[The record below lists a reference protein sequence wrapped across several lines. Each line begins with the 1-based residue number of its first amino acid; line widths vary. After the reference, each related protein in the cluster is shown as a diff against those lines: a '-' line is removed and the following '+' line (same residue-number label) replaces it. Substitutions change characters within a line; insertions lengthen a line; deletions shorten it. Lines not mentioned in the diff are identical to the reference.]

1 MARVYC
7 EYCGAQ
13 LRENAKFCS
22 NCGAPAPIAVEEERK
37 EYETA
42 HDRQTVVEGEGTY
55 SIVLG
60 SLGNCTKA
68 AAGDLLEDLL
78 GYTDEE
84 AAELLSV
91 IPAFAAQ
98 KLTYQQAQYVAQA
111 MTEYGM
117 EVSIRNGEQYVEA
130 DKQNTSSIFDD
141 AGALLAN
148 AVAVLATL
156 SAVNRMR
163 DFRRYD
169 RIDYRE
175 HMYVWHRP
183 LPRKK
188 PSLISRLLGIF
199 GGRRKRPAGA
209 GMAPRRPLQTGFA
222 PRRPF
227 QTGMAPRRPLQTG
240 FAPREFRPEEKRRRF
255 TGVRRFGNK
264 LAGTRPFSTRPAVKR
279 PQGRND
285 VPGRPPRRSSWR
297 ERLK

>member
-1 MARVYC
+1 M
-7 EYCGAQ
+7 
-13 LRENAKFCS
+13 
-22 NCGAPAPIAVEEERK
+22 EEERK
-37 EYETA
+37 EYETD

-91 IPAFAAQ
+91 IPALAAQ

-130 DKQNTSSIFDD
+130 DEKNTSSIFNE
-141 AGALLAN
+141 AGSLIAN

-188 PSLISRLLGIF
+188 PSLISRLFGIF
-199 GGRRKRPAGA
+199 GSRKKRPVGI
-209 GMAPRRPLQTGFA
+209 GMAPHRPLQTPRRPL
-222 PRRPF
+222 

-240 FAPREFRPEEKRRRF
+240 FAPRELRPEEKRRRF
-255 TGVRRFGNK
+255 TGFHRFGNK
-264 LAGTRPFSTRPAVKR
+264 PAGTRPFSSKPAGKR

-285 VPGRPPRRSSWR
+285 GPGRPSHGGSWR

>member
-22 NCGAPAPIAVEEERK
+22 NCGAPAPVAAAEEEK
-37 EYETA
+37 KASETD
-42 HDRQTVVEGEGTY
+42 HDRQTVIEGEGTY

-117 EVSIRNGEQYVEA
+117 EVSIRNGVQYVEA

-240 FAPREFRPEEKRRRF
+240 FAPR
-255 TGVRRFGNK
+255 
-264 LAGTRPFSTRPAVKR
+264 RPAGKR